1 MQDENRDPNHHMH
14 QAEAST
20 SDDATIAA
28 AKGSTENLRANPA
41 GDPPRGRE
49 PRSEVLTL
57 VCENC
62 GKDYFFEDE
71 QPRPGMTCEKCGASV
86 FRSFHT
92 SIGDE
97 AADDFRDSTERDLD
111 PDDPEGDVLPGDIL
125 DLNRL

>member
-1 MQDENRDPNHHMH
+1 MRDENLHST
-14 QAEAST
+14 EAAR
-20 SDDATIAA
+20 SDDDTIVAGKDA
-28 AKGSTENLRANPA
+28 REGSRDNPA
-41 GDPPRGRE
+41 GEAVPGQAPT
-49 PRSEVLTL
+49 EVLTL
-57 VCENC
+57 VCETC

-71 QPRPGMTCEKCGASV
+71 QPDPAMTCAKCGGSV

-92 SIGDE
+92 RVGDE

>member
-1 MQDENRDPNHHMH
+1 MQDENRDPNLHLHN
-14 QAEAST
+14 AEAAT
-20 SDDATIAA
+20 SDDTTISR
-28 AKGSTENLRANPA
+28 AKQSAESPRADPA
-41 GDPPRGRE
+41 GDARA
-49 PRSEVLTL
+49 SVLTL

-71 QPRPGMTCEKCGASV
+71 QPEPGMTCGKCGASV

-92 SIGDE
+92 EVGDE

>member
-1 MQDENRDPNHHMH
+1 MSDAMPTNTQGRQD
-14 QAEAST
+14 
-20 SDDATIAA
+20 SDANSGPAPYAGATDQP
-28 AKGSTENLRANPA
+28 RANPA
-41 GDPPRGRE
+41 GDPPGGRE
-49 PRSEVLTL
+49 PATEVLTL

-71 QPRPGMTCEKCGASV
+71 PPPENMSCQKCGGTV

-111 PDDPEGDVLPGDIL
+111 PDDAEGDVLPGDVM
-125 DLNRL
+125 DLNNL